1 MPDIVVVTES
11 GIVTVSQEASL
22 VTVYDG
28 RGFPGTPG
36 DTFDQ
41 TLNTTDAVEFAGL
54 VNNGLT
60 FPTADGTA
68 GQVIETDGAGV
79 LSFASIGGVSS
90 LTAGTGIS
98 LDVTTGD
105 ITVTNSEPDQTVTL
119 TNGTGITITGTYPS
133 FTIDCDITQYTDTDA
148 RLSLSA
154 GTGISYDNATGII
167 TNDDPDQTVTLTD
180 GTGIT
185 ITGTYPSF
193 TIDCDIT
200 QYTDTDARLALS
212 AGTGI
217 SYDNATGIITNDEPD
232 QTVTLTGGTDIA
244 VTGTYPSFTIDFDGV
259 IPIAADADTAG
270 ILYGLTTDNVSGYNV
285 SLGFGAN
292 GSLTT
297 GNYNVA
303 LGGAAGDMTSGNYNV
318 AIGFD
323 CNVADPTADKQ
334 LAIGP
339 DAYVRWIT
347 GDANMNIKP
356 GAGLKDSVNSV
367 GTAGQLL
374 SSTGTAIEW
383 VDSVTSLIAG
393 TGISVDVSTG
403 DVTITNDEPDQ
414 TVTLTDGT
422 GITITGTY
430 PSFTI
435 DCDITQY
442 TDTDARLAL
451 SAGTGISYDDTTG
464 IITNDEPD
472 QTVTLTNGTD
482 ITITGTYPSFT
493 IAYSGTAGSGTVTKA
508 SVVSANGFAGSVA
521 TDTTTP
527 AITISTSITGLLK
540 GDGTAISAAT
550 SGTDYVVPSGSITG
564 NAATVTTNASLTGP
578 ITSSGN
584 ATSIASQTGTGT
596 KFVMDTSPTL
606 VTPNIGVATGTSLTL
621 SGDLTVNGTT
631 TTISSTTLEVG
642 DKNIVLASAST
653 TDAGADGGGITL
665 KGTSDHTWN
674 WIDATDAWT
683 SSDHINLASG
693 KSFYINGTA
702 VLSATALGS
711 GISVTATTN
720 ANLTGVITSVGNA
733 TSIASQTG
741 TGTKFVVDT
750 SPTLIT
756 PVLGTPSS
764 GDLTNCTFPTLNQ
777 STTGNAATVTT
788 NANLTGVI
796 TSTGNATVIAS
807 QTGTGS
813 KFVVDT
819 SPTLVTPT
827 IGAATATTINKITVT
842 APATGATL
850 TIADG
855 ATLTASATASVSGTN
870 TGDNAANTTYSS
882 LVSNATHTGDAT
894 GDTALTV
901 VAINGVLM
909 SGLATGL
916 LKNTTSTGAPSI
928 ATAGTDYV
936 APSGALGTPSS
947 GDLTNCTFPTL
958 NQSTTGNAATVTT
971 NANLTGVIT
980 STGNATVIASQTGTG
995 TKFVVD
1001 TSPTLITPVLGTP
1014 SSGDLTNCT
1023 FPTLNQNTSGSA
1035 ASLSATLA
1043 VTSGGT
1049 GQITATAAFNALA
1062 PSQASNSGK
1071 YLKTDGTDTSW
1082 GTLPSALPVL
1092 LFGGVT
1098 TTSVS
1103 VANGSLPVLLFG
1115 GVTTVNVTVT

>member
-1 MPDIVVVTES
+1 MADIVVVTES
-11 GIVTVSQEASL
+11 GTVTVTQGETL

-54 VNNGLT
+54 INNGLT

-167 TNDDPDQTVTLTD
+167 TNDEPDQTVTLTD

-741 TGTKFVVDT
+741 TGTKFVMDT

-764 GDLTNCTFPTLNQ
+764 GTLTNCTFPTLNQ

-788 NANLTGVI
+788 NA
-796 TSTGNATVIAS
+796 
-807 QTGTGS
+807 
-813 KFVVDT
+813 D
-819 SPTLVTPT
+819 
-827 IGAATATTINKITVT
+827 
-842 APATGATL
+842 
-850 TIADG
+850 
-855 ATLTASATASVSGTN
+855 
-870 TGDNAANTTYSS
+870 
-882 LVSNATHTGDAT
+882 
-894 GDTALTV
+894 
-901 VAINGVLM
+901 
-909 SGLATGL
+909 
-916 LKNTTSTGAPSI
+916 
-928 ATAGTDYV
+928 
-936 APSGALGTPSS
+936 
-947 GDLTNCTFPTL
+947 
-958 NQSTTGNAATVTT
+958 
-971 NANLTGVIT
+971 LTGVIT

-1001 TSPTLITPVLGTP
+1001 TSPTLVTPVLGTP

-1023 FPTLNQNTSGSA
+1023 FPTLNQNTTGSA

-1082 GTLPSALPVL
+1082 GTLPSSLPVL

>member
-11 GIVTVSQEASL
+11 GIVTVSQGETL

-36 DTFDQ
+36 DSFDQ

-54 VNNGLT
+54 VNLGLT

-90 LTAGTGIS
+90 LTGGTGIS

-119 TNGTGITITGTYPS
+119 TDGAGITITGTYPS

-148 RLSLSA
+148 RLALSA
-154 GTGISYDNATGII
+154 GTGISYDNTTGVI
-167 TNDDPDQTVTLTD
+167 TNDNPDQTVTLTG

-451 SAGTGISYDDTTG
+451 SAGSGISYDNATG
-464 IITNDEPD
+464 IITNDDPD

-564 NAATVTTNASLTGP
+564 NAATVTTNA
-578 ITSSGN
+578 
-584 ATSIASQTGTGT
+584 
-596 KFVMDTSPTL
+596 D
-606 VTPNIGVATGTSLTL
+606 
-621 SGDLTVNGTT
+621 
-631 TTISSTTLEVG
+631 
-642 DKNIVLASAST
+642 
-653 TDAGADGGGITL
+653 
-665 KGTSDHTWN
+665 
-674 WIDATDAWT
+674 
-683 SSDHINLASG
+683 
-693 KSFYINGTA
+693 
-702 VLSATALGS
+702 
-711 GISVTATTN
+711 
-720 ANLTGVITSVGNA
+720 LTGVITSVGNA

-741 TGTKFVVDT
+741 TGNTFVM
-750 SPTLIT
+750 S
-756 PVLGTPSS
+756 
-764 GDLTNCTFPTLNQ
+764 
-777 STTGNAATVTT
+777 
-788 NANLTGVI
+788 
-796 TSTGNATVIAS
+796 
-807 QTGTGS
+807 
-813 KFVVDT
+813 T
-819 SPTLVTPT
+819 SPTLVTPN
-827 IGAATATTINKITVT
+827 IGAATGTSLTLSGDLVVNGSTVTLNATTLEIVDKNITLANVATPTEITCDGSGITVKSATDHTFNYVAANTAWTSSENIDLASGKVIKFNGVSVLSSTALNKVTVT

-901 VAINGVLM
+901 VAINGVVM

-936 APSGALGTPSS
+936 VPSGALGTPTS
-947 GDLTNCTFPTL
+947 GT
-958 NQSTTGNAATVTT
+958 
-971 NANLTGVIT
+971 
-980 STGNATVIASQTGTG
+980 
-995 TKFVVD
+995 
-1001 TSPTLITPVLGTP
+1001 
-1014 SSGDLTNCT
+1014 LTNCT

-1049 GQITATAAFNALA
+1049 GEITATAAFNALA

-1071 YLKTDGTDTSW
+1071 YLKTDGTNTSW
-1082 GTLPSALPVL
+1082 GTLPSSLPVL

>member
-22 VTVYDG
+22 VTVFDG

-60 FPTADGTA
+60 FPTVDGTA

-79 LSFASIGGVSS
+79 LSFVTSTGGVSS

-119 TNGTGITITGTYPS
+119 TDGAGIAVTGTYPS

-148 RLSLSA
+148 RLALSA
-154 GTGISYDNATGII
+154 GTGISYDDTTGII
-167 TNDDPDQTVTLTD
+167 TNDEPDQTVTLTD

-217 SYDNATGIITNDEPD
+217 SYDDTTGIITNDEPD

-356 GAGLKDSVNSV
+356 GAGLKDAVNSV

-451 SAGTGISYDDTTG
+451 SAGTGISYDNATG
-464 IITNDEPD
+464 IITNDDPD

-621 SGDLTVNGTT
+621 SGDLVVNGSTVT
-631 TTISSTTLEVG
+631 LNATTLEIV
-642 DKNIVLASAST
+642 DKNITLANVAT
-653 TDAGADGGGITL
+653 PTEITCDGSGITV
-665 KGTSDHTWN
+665 KSATDHTFN
-674 WIDATDAWT
+674 YVAANTAWT
-683 SSDHINLASG
+683 SSENIDLASG
-693 KSFYINGTA
+693 KVIKFNGVS
-702 VLSATALGS
+702 VLSSTAL
-711 GISVTATTN
+711 
-720 ANLTGVITSVGNA
+720 
-733 TSIASQTG
+733 
-741 TGTKFVVDT
+741 
-750 SPTLIT
+750 
-756 PVLGTPSS
+756 
-764 GDLTNCTFPTLNQ
+764 
-777 STTGNAATVTT
+777 
-788 NANLTGVI
+788 
-796 TSTGNATVIAS
+796 
-807 QTGTGS
+807 
-813 KFVVDT
+813 
-819 SPTLVTPT
+819 
-827 IGAATATTINKITVT
+827 NKVTVT

-901 VAINGVLM
+901 VAVNGVLM
-909 SGLATGL
+909 SGLATGI

-936 APSGALGTPSS
+936 VPSGALGTPSS
-947 GDLTNCTFPTL
+947 GTLTNCTFPTL

-971 NANLTGVIT
+971 NADLTGVIT

-995 TKFVVD
+995 SKFVVD
-1001 TSPTLITPVLGTP
+1001 TSPTLVTPVLGTP

-1023 FPTLNQNTSGSA
+1023 FPTLNQNTTGSA

-1049 GQITATAAFNALA
+1049 GEITATAAFNALA
-1062 PSQASNSGK
+1062 PNQTSNSGK
-1071 YLKTDGTDTSW
+1071 YLKTDGTNTSW
-1082 GTLPSALPVL
+1082 GTLPSSLPVL

>member
-1 MPDIVVVTES
+1 MPDVVIVTES
-11 GIVTVSQEASL
+11 DIVTVTQGETL

-36 DTFDQ
+36 DSFDQ
-41 TLNTTDAVEFAGL
+41 TLNTTDAVEFSGL

-79 LSFASIGGVSS
+79 LSFVTSTGGVSS

-119 TNGTGITITGTYPS
+119 TDGAGIAVTGTYPS

-148 RLSLSA
+148 RLALSA
-154 GTGISYDNATGII
+154 GTGISYDDTTGII
-167 TNDDPDQTVTLTD
+167 TNDEPDQTVTLTG

-217 SYDNATGIITNDEPD
+217 SYDDTTGIITNDEPD

-356 GAGLKDSVNSV
+356 GAGLKDAVNSV

-451 SAGTGISYDDTTG
+451 SAGTGISYDNTTG

-550 SGTDYVVPSGSITG
+550 SGTDYAIPSGNITGTAAGLSTTLAVTSGGTGLATLTAENVILGNGTSNPTFVAPSTSGNVLTSNGTTWLSQAPAGSGTVTKASVVSANGFAGTVATDTTTPAITISTSITGLLKGDGTAISAATSGTDYVVPSGSITG

-584 ATSIASQTGTGT
+584 ATSIGSQTGTGNT
-596 KFVMDTSPTL
+596 FVMSTSPTL
-606 VTPNIGVATGTSLTL
+606 VTPNIGAATGTSLTL
-621 SGDLTVNGTT
+621 SGDLVVNGSTVT
-631 TTISSTTLEVG
+631 LNATTLEIV
-642 DKNIVLASAST
+642 DKNITLANVAT
-653 TDAGADGGGITL
+653 PTEITCDGSGITV
-665 KGTSDHTWN
+665 KSATDHTFN
-674 WIDATDAWT
+674 YVAANTAWT
-683 SSDHINLASG
+683 SSENIDLASG
-693 KSFYINGTA
+693 KVIKFNGVS
-702 VLSATALGS
+702 VLSSTAL
-711 GISVTATTN
+711 
-720 ANLTGVITSVGNA
+720 
-733 TSIASQTG
+733 
-741 TGTKFVVDT
+741 
-750 SPTLIT
+750 
-756 PVLGTPSS
+756 
-764 GDLTNCTFPTLNQ
+764 
-777 STTGNAATVTT
+777 
-788 NANLTGVI
+788 
-796 TSTGNATVIAS
+796 
-807 QTGTGS
+807 
-813 KFVVDT
+813 
-819 SPTLVTPT
+819 
-827 IGAATATTINKITVT
+827 NKVTVT

-901 VAINGVLM
+901 VAINGVVM

-936 APSGALGTPSS
+936 APSGALGTPTS
-947 GDLTNCTFPTL
+947 GT
-958 NQSTTGNAATVTT
+958 
-971 NANLTGVIT
+971 
-980 STGNATVIASQTGTG
+980 
-995 TKFVVD
+995 
-1001 TSPTLITPVLGTP
+1001 
-1014 SSGDLTNCT
+1014 LTNCT

-1035 ASLSATLA
+1035 ASLSATLD
-1043 VTSGGT
+1043 VSSGGT
-1049 GQITATAAFNALA
+1049 GQITATAAFNGLA
-1062 PSQASNSGK
+1062 PDQTSNSGK
-1071 YLKTDGTDTSW
+1071 YLKTDGTNTSW

>member
-1 MPDIVVVTES
+1 MADIVVVTES
-11 GIVTVSQEASL
+11 GIVTVTQGETL

-79 LSFASIGGVSS
+79 LSFVTSTGGVSS

-98 LDVTTGD
+98 VDVTTGD

-148 RLSLSA
+148 RL
-154 GTGISYDNATGII
+154 
-167 TNDDPDQTVTLTD
+167 
-180 GTGIT
+180 
-185 ITGTYPSF
+185 
-193 TIDCDIT
+193 
-200 QYTDTDARLALS
+200 ALS

-217 SYDNATGIITNDEPD
+217 SYDNTTGIITND
-232 QTVTLTGGTDIA
+232 
-244 VTGTYPSFTIDFDGV
+244 
-259 IPIAADADTAG
+259 
-270 ILYGLTTDNVSGYNV
+270 N
-285 SLGFGAN
+285 
-292 GSLTT
+292 
-297 GNYNVA
+297 
-303 LGGAAGDMTSGNYNV
+303 
-318 AIGFD
+318 
-323 CNVADPTADKQ
+323 
-334 LAIGP
+334 
-339 DAYVRWIT
+339 
-347 GDANMNIKP
+347 
-356 GAGLKDSVNSV
+356 
-367 GTAGQLL
+367 
-374 SSTGTAIEW
+374 
-383 VDSVTSLIAG
+383 
-393 TGISVDVSTG
+393 
-403 DVTITNDEPDQ
+403 PDQ
-414 TVTLTDGT
+414 TVTLTDG
-422 GITITGTY
+422 
-430 PSFTI
+430 
-435 DCDITQY
+435 
-442 TDTDARLAL
+442 A
-451 SAGTGISYDDTTG
+451 
-464 IITNDEPD
+464 
-472 QTVTLTNGTD
+472 D

-493 IAYSGTAGSGTVTKA
+493 IAYSGTPSSGTVTTA
-508 SVVSANGFAGSVA
+508 SVVSANGFAGTVA

-564 NAATVTTNASLTGP
+564 NAATVTTNADLTGV
-578 ITSSGN
+578 ITSKGN

-596 KFVMDTSPTL
+596 KFVVDTSPTL
-606 VTPNIGVATGTSLTL
+606 VTPNIGVASGTSLTL

-741 TGTKFVVDT
+741 TGTKFVMDTSPTLVTPVLGTPSSGDLTNCTFPTLNQNTTGNASTVTTNANLTGPITSSGNATSIASQTGTGTKFVMDT

-764 GDLTNCTFPTLNQ
+764 GTLTNCTFPTLNQ

-788 NANLTGVI
+788 NADLTGVI

-827 IGAATATTINKITVT
+827 IGAATATSLNKITIT

-901 VAINGVLM
+901 VAINGVVM

-936 APSGALGTPSS
+936 VPSGALGTPTS
-947 GDLTNCTFPTL
+947 GT
-958 NQSTTGNAATVTT
+958 
-971 NANLTGVIT
+971 
-980 STGNATVIASQTGTG
+980 
-995 TKFVVD
+995 
-1001 TSPTLITPVLGTP
+1001 
-1014 SSGDLTNCT
+1014 LTNCT

-1049 GQITATAAFNALA
+1049 GEITATAAFNALA

-1071 YLKTDGTDTSW
+1071 YLKTDGTNTSW
-1082 GTLPSALPVL
+1082 GTLPSSLPVL

-1098 TTSVS
+1098 TTNVS

>member
-11 GIVTVSQEASL
+11 GIVTVSQGETL
-22 VTVYDG
+22 VTVFDG
-28 RGFPGTPG
+28 RGFKGDPG
-36 DTFDQ
+36 DSFDQ

-54 VNNGLT
+54 INNGLT

-79 LSFASIGGVSS
+79 LSFVTPSGGDFLPLAGGTMTGNIVFDGTSGQFIGKGTFDTSRGGNYGISIVCSIGYEFNWQAGWLVTTEQSSVTPRPLYLDSLAGTTLRAWDSSTSTGTEVDHLGITFADTTVQTTAYTGGAGVSS

-119 TNGTGITITGTYPS
+119 T
-133 FTIDCDITQYTDTDA
+133 
-148 RLSLSA
+148 
-154 GTGISYDNATGII
+154 
-167 TNDDPDQTVTLTD
+167 D
-180 GTGIT
+180 GAGIT

-232 QTVTLTGGTDIA
+232 QTVTLT
-244 VTGTYPSFTIDFDGV
+244 
-259 IPIAADADTAG
+259 
-270 ILYGLTTDNVSGYNV
+270 N
-285 SLGFGAN
+285 
-292 GSLTT
+292 
-297 GNYNVA
+297 
-303 LGGAAGDMTSGNYNV
+303 
-318 AIGFD
+318 
-323 CNVADPTADKQ
+323 
-334 LAIGP
+334 
-339 DAYVRWIT
+339 
-347 GDANMNIKP
+347 
-356 GAGLKDSVNSV
+356 
-367 GTAGQLL
+367 
-374 SSTGTAIEW
+374 
-383 VDSVTSLIAG
+383 
-393 TGISVDVSTG
+393 
-403 DVTITNDEPDQ
+403 
-414 TVTLTDGT
+414 GT

-430 PSFTI
+430 PSFTV

-451 SAGTGISYDDTTG
+451 SAGTGISYDNATG

-482 ITITGTYPSFT
+482 ISITGTYPSFT
-493 IAYSGTAGSGTVTKA
+493 IAYSGTPSSGTVTKT

-564 NAATVTTNASLTGP
+564 NAATVTTNADLTGV
-578 ITSSGN
+578 ITSKGN
-584 ATSIASQTGTGT
+584 ATSIASQTGTGS
-596 KFVMDTSPTL
+596 KFVVDTSPTL
-606 VTPNIGVATGTSLTL
+606 VTPDIGVATGTSLTL

-631 TTISSTTLEVG
+631 TTISSTTLAVG

-665 KGTSDHTWN
+665 KGASDHTWN

-741 TGTKFVVDT
+741 TGTKFVMDT
-750 SPTLIT
+750 SPTLVT

-777 STTGNAATVTT
+777 NTTGNASTVTT

-827 IGAATATTINKITVT
+827 IGAATATSLNKITIT

-894 GDTALTV
+894 GATALTV
-901 VAINGVLM
+901 VKINGVLM

-936 APSGALGTPSS
+936 IPSG
-947 GDLTNCTFPTL
+947 N
-958 NQSTTGNAATVTT
+958 
-971 NANLTGVIT
+971 IT
-980 STGNATVIASQTGTG
+980 
-995 TKFVVD
+995 
-1001 TSPTLITPVLGTP
+1001 
-1014 SSGDLTNCT
+1014 
-1023 FPTLNQNTSGSA
+1023 GSA

-1049 GQITATAAFNALA
+1049 GQITATAGFNALA

-1071 YLKTDGTDTSW
+1071 YLKTDGTNTSW
-1082 GTLPSALPVL
+1082 GTLPSSLPVL

>member
-11 GIVTVSQEASL
+11 GIVTVSQGETL

-28 RGFPGTPG
+28 RGFKGDPG
-36 DTFDQ
+36 DSFDQ

-79 LSFASIGGVSS
+79 LSFVTPSGGDFLPLAGGTMTGNIVFDGTSGQFIGKGTFDTARSGNYGISIVCSVGYEFNWQAGWLITTEQSSATPRPLYLDSLAGTTLRAWDSSKSTGTEVTHLGITFADTTVQTTAYTGGAGVSS

-119 TNGTGITITGTYPS
+119 TGGTGITITGTYPS
-133 FTIDCDITQYTDTDA
+133 FT
-148 RLSLSA
+148 
-154 GTGISYDNATGII
+154 
-167 TNDDPDQTVTLTD
+167 V
-180 GTGIT
+180 
-185 ITGTYPSF
+185 
-193 TIDCDIT
+193 DCDIT

-232 QTVTLTGGTDIA
+232 QTVTLTGGT
-244 VTGTYPSFTIDFDGV
+244 
-259 IPIAADADTAG
+259 
-270 ILYGLTTDNVSGYNV
+270 
-285 SLGFGAN
+285 
-292 GSLTT
+292 
-297 GNYNVA
+297 
-303 LGGAAGDMTSGNYNV
+303 
-318 AIGFD
+318 
-323 CNVADPTADKQ
+323 
-334 LAIGP
+334 
-339 DAYVRWIT
+339 
-347 GDANMNIKP
+347 
-356 GAGLKDSVNSV
+356 
-367 GTAGQLL
+367 
-374 SSTGTAIEW
+374 
-383 VDSVTSLIAG
+383 
-393 TGISVDVSTG
+393 
-403 DVTITNDEPDQ
+403 
-414 TVTLTDGT
+414 

-451 SAGTGISYDDTTG
+451 SAGTGISYDDATG
-464 IITNDEPD
+464 IITNDDPD

-482 ITITGTYPSFT
+482 ISITGTYPSFT
-493 IAYSGTAGSGTVTKA
+493 IAYSGTAGSGTVTKT
-508 SVVSANGFAGSVA
+508 SVVSANGFAGTVA

-540 GDGTAISAAT
+540 GNGTAISAAT

-564 NAATVTTNASLTGP
+564 NAATVTTNADLTGV
-578 ITSSGN
+578 ITSTGN
-584 ATSIASQTGTGT
+584 ATVIASQTGTGT
-596 KFVMDTSPTL
+596 KFVVDTSPTL

-631 TTISSTTLEVG
+631 TTIASTTLAVG

-665 KGTSDHTWN
+665 KGATDHTWN

-741 TGTKFVVDT
+741 TGTKFVMDT
-750 SPTLIT
+750 SPTLVT

-777 STTGNAATVTT
+777 NTTGNASTVST

-796 TSTGNATVIAS
+796 TSVGNATSIAS
-807 QTGTGS
+807 QTGTGT

-827 IGAATATTINKITVT
+827 IGAATATTINKITIT

-901 VAINGVLM
+901 VAINGVVM

-936 APSGALGTPSS
+936 VPSGALGTPSS
-947 GDLTNCTFPTL
+947 GTLTNCTFPTL

-971 NANLTGVIT
+971 NADLTGVIT

-995 TKFVVD
+995 SKFVVD
-1001 TSPTLITPVLGTP
+1001 TSPTLVTPVLGTP

-1035 ASLSATLA
+1035 ASLSTTLA

-1049 GQITATAAFNALA
+1049 GEITATAAFNALA
-1062 PSQASNSGK
+1062 PDQTSNSGK
-1071 YLKTDGTDTSW
+1071 YLKTDGTNTSW
-1082 GTLPSALPVL
+1082 GTLPSSLPVL

>member
-1 MPDIVVVTES
+1 MADIVVVTES
-11 GIVTVSQEASL
+11 GIVTVSQGETL

-28 RGFPGTPG
+28 RGFKGDPG
-36 DTFDQ
+36 DSFDQ

-79 LSFASIGGVSS
+79 LSFVTPSGGDFLPLAGGTMTGNIVFDGTSGQFIGKGTFDTSRGGNYGLSIVCSIGYEFNWQAGWLVTTEQSSATPRPLYLDSLAGTTLRAWDSATSTGTEVTHLGITFADTTVQTTAYTGGAGVSS

-119 TNGTGITITGTYPS
+119 TDGAGITVTGTYPS
-133 FTIDCDITQYTDTDA
+133 FTIDCDITQYTDADA
-148 RLSLSA
+148 RLALSA

-167 TNDDPDQTVTLTD
+167 TNDNPDQTVTLTN

-232 QTVTLTGGTDIA
+232 QTVTLT
-244 VTGTYPSFTIDFDGV
+244 
-259 IPIAADADTAG
+259 
-270 ILYGLTTDNVSGYNV
+270 
-285 SLGFGAN
+285 
-292 GSLTT
+292 
-297 GNYNVA
+297 
-303 LGGAAGDMTSGNYNV
+303 
-318 AIGFD
+318 
-323 CNVADPTADKQ
+323 
-334 LAIGP
+334 
-339 DAYVRWIT
+339 
-347 GDANMNIKP
+347 
-356 GAGLKDSVNSV
+356 
-367 GTAGQLL
+367 
-374 SSTGTAIEW
+374 
-383 VDSVTSLIAG
+383 
-393 TGISVDVSTG
+393 
-403 DVTITNDEPDQ
+403 
-414 TVTLTDGT
+414 
-422 GITITGTY
+422 
-430 PSFTI
+430 
-435 DCDITQY
+435 
-442 TDTDARLAL
+442 
-451 SAGTGISYDDTTG
+451 
-464 IITNDEPD
+464 
-472 QTVTLTNGTD
+472 NGTD
-482 ITITGTYPSFT
+482 ISITGTYPSFT

-540 GDGTAISAAT
+540 GDGTAIAAAT
-550 SGTDYVVPSGSITG
+550 AGTDYVVPSGSITG
-564 NAATVTTNASLTGP
+564 NAATVTTNADLTGV
-578 ITSSGN
+578 ITSKGN
-584 ATSIASQTGTGT
+584 STSIASQTGTGS
-596 KFVMDTSPTL
+596 KFVVDTSPTL
-606 VTPNIGVATGTSLTL
+606 VTPNIGVASGTSLTL

-631 TTISSTTLEVG
+631 TTIASTTLAVG

-665 KGTSDHTWN
+665 KGASDHTWN

-741 TGTKFVVDT
+741 TGTKFVMDT
-750 SPTLIT
+750 SPTLVT

-777 STTGNAATVTT
+777 NTTGNASTVTT
-788 NANLTGVI
+788 NANLTGPI
-796 TSTGNATVIAS
+796 TSSGNATSIGS
-807 QTGTGS
+807 QTGTGT
-813 KFVVDT
+813 KFVMDT
-819 SPTLVTPT
+819 SPTLITPT
-827 IGAATATTINKITVT
+827 IGAATATSLNKITVT

-850 TIADG
+850 TIVDG

-870 TGDNAANTTYSS
+870 TGDNAVNTLYSG

-894 GDTALTV
+894 GSTALTV
-901 VAINGVLM
+901 VKINGVLM

-928 ATAGTDYV
+928 AVAGTDYV
-936 APSGALGTPSS
+936 TPGGALGTPSS
-947 GDLTNCTFPTL
+947 GT
-958 NQSTTGNAATVTT
+958 
-971 NANLTGVIT
+971 
-980 STGNATVIASQTGTG
+980 
-995 TKFVVD
+995 
-1001 TSPTLITPVLGTP
+1001 
-1014 SSGDLTNCT
+1014 LTNCT
-1023 FPTLNQNTSGSA
+1023 FPTLNQNTTGTA
-1035 ASLSATLA
+1035 AGLSATLA

-1062 PSQASNSGK
+1062 PSQTSNSGK
-1071 YLKTDGTDTSW
+1071 YLKTDGTNTSW
-1082 GTLPSALPVL
+1082 GTMPSALPIT
-1092 LFGGVT
+1092 LFSGSVT
-1098 TTSVS
+1098 NVS
-1103 VANGSLPVLLFG
+1103 ISNGSLPVLLFG
-1115 GVTTVNVTVT
+1115 GTTVNITVT

>member
-11 GIVTVSQEASL
+11 GIVTVSQGETL

-28 RGFPGTPG
+28 RGFKGDPG
-36 DTFDQ
+36 DSFDQ

-79 LSFASIGGVSS
+79 LSFVTPSGGDFLPLAGGTMTGAIVFDGTSGQYISKGTFDTSRGGNYGISIVCSVGYEFNWQAGWLITTEQSSATPRPLYLDSLAGTTLRAWDSSTSTGTEVTHLGITFADTTVQTTAYTGGAGVSS

-119 TNGTGITITGTYPS
+119 T
-133 FTIDCDITQYTDTDA
+133 
-148 RLSLSA
+148 
-154 GTGISYDNATGII
+154 
-167 TNDDPDQTVTLTD
+167 D

-193 TIDCDIT
+193 TVDCDIT
-200 QYTDTDARLALS
+200 QYADTDARLALS

-232 QTVTLTGGTDIA
+232 QTVTLTGGT
-244 VTGTYPSFTIDFDGV
+244 
-259 IPIAADADTAG
+259 
-270 ILYGLTTDNVSGYNV
+270 
-285 SLGFGAN
+285 
-292 GSLTT
+292 
-297 GNYNVA
+297 
-303 LGGAAGDMTSGNYNV
+303 
-318 AIGFD
+318 
-323 CNVADPTADKQ
+323 
-334 LAIGP
+334 
-339 DAYVRWIT
+339 
-347 GDANMNIKP
+347 
-356 GAGLKDSVNSV
+356 
-367 GTAGQLL
+367 
-374 SSTGTAIEW
+374 
-383 VDSVTSLIAG
+383 
-393 TGISVDVSTG
+393 
-403 DVTITNDEPDQ
+403 
-414 TVTLTDGT
+414 

-430 PSFTI
+430 PSFTV

-451 SAGTGISYDDTTG
+451 SAGTGISYDNATG
-464 IITNDEPD
+464 IITNDNPD
-472 QTVTLTNGTD
+472 QTVTLTDGAD

-540 GDGTAISAAT
+540 GNGTAISAAT

-564 NAATVTTNASLTGP
+564 NAATVTTNADLTGV
-578 ITSSGN
+578 ITSKGN
-584 ATSIASQTGTGT
+584 STSIASQTGTGS
-596 KFVMDTSPTL
+596 KFVVDTSPTL
-606 VTPNIGVATGTSLTL
+606 VTPNIGVASGTSLTL

-631 TTISSTTLEVG
+631 TTIASTTLAVG

-665 KGTSDHTWN
+665 KGASDHTWN

-741 TGTKFVVDT
+741 TGTKFVMDT
-750 SPTLIT
+750 SPTLVT

-777 STTGNAATVTT
+777 NTTGNASTVTT
-788 NANLTGVI
+788 NANLTGPI
-796 TSTGNATVIAS
+796 TSSGNATSIAS
-807 QTGTGS
+807 QTGTGT
-813 KFVVDT
+813 KFVMDT
-819 SPTLVTPT
+819 SPTLITPT

-850 TIADG
+850 TIVEG

-870 TGDNAANTTYSS
+870 TGDNAVNTLYSG

-894 GDTALTV
+894 GSTALTV

-936 APSGALGTPSS
+936 IPSGS
-947 GDLTNCTFPTL
+947 
-958 NQSTTGNAATVTT
+958 
-971 NANLTGVIT
+971 IT
-980 STGNATVIASQTGTG
+980 
-995 TKFVVD
+995 
-1001 TSPTLITPVLGTP
+1001 
-1014 SSGDLTNCT
+1014 
-1023 FPTLNQNTSGSA
+1023 GSA

-1062 PSQASNSGK
+1062 PSQTSNSGK
-1071 YLKTDGTDTSW
+1071 YLKTDGTNTSW
-1082 GTLPSALPVL
+1082 GTLPSSLPVL

>member
-11 GIVTVSQEASL
+11 GIVTVSQGETL
-22 VTVYDG
+22 VTVFDG

-60 FPTADGTA
+60 FPTVDGTA
-68 GQVIETDGAGV
+68 GQVIETDGAGN

-98 LDVTTGD
+98 VDVTTGD
-105 ITVTNSEPDQTVTL
+105 ITITNDEPDQTVTL
-119 TNGTGITITGTYPS
+119 TDGTGITVTGTYPS
-133 FTIDCDITQYTDTDA
+133 FTIDCDITQYADA
-148 RLSLSA
+148 
-154 GTGISYDNATGII
+154 
-167 TNDDPDQTVTLTD
+167 
-180 GTGIT
+180 
-185 ITGTYPSF
+185 
-193 TIDCDIT
+193 
-200 QYTDTDARLALS
+200 DARLALS

-303 LGGAAGDMTSGNYNV
+303 IGGAAGDMTSGNYNV

-323 CNVADPTADKQ
+323 CNVANPAADKQ

-339 DAYVRWIT
+339 DAYVRWLT

-356 GAGLKDSVNSV
+356 GAGLKDAVDSI

-374 SSTGTAIEW
+374 SSTGSAIEW

-451 SAGTGISYDDTTG
+451 SAGTGISYDDSTG

-472 QTVTLTNGTD
+472 QTVTLTNGAD

-493 IAYSGTAGSGTVTKA
+493 IAYSGTPSSGTVTTA
-508 SVVSANGFAGSVA
+508 SVVSANGFAGTVA

-564 NAATVTTNASLTGP
+564 NAATVTTNADLTGV
-578 ITSSGN
+578 ITSTGN
-584 ATSIASQTGTGT
+584 ATVIASQTGTGS
-596 KFVMDTSPTL
+596 KFVVDTSPTL
-606 VTPNIGVATGTSLTL
+606 VTPDIGVATGTSLTL

-631 TTISSTTLEVG
+631 TTISSTTLAVG

-665 KGTSDHTWN
+665 KGATDHTFN

-702 VLSATALGS
+702 VLSATALGN

-741 TGTKFVVDT
+741 TGTKFVMDT

-756 PVLGTPSS
+756 PVLGTPTS
-764 GDLTNCTFPTLNQ
+764 GTLTNCTFPTLNQ
-777 STTGNAATVTT
+777 NTTGSAATVTTNANLTGVITSVGNATSIASQTGTGTKFVMDTSPTLITPVLGTPTSGTLTNCTFPTLNQNTTGSAATVTT

-819 SPTLVTPT
+819 SPTLVTPD
-827 IGAATATTINKITVT
+827 IGAATATSLNKITVT

-870 TGDNAANTTYSS
+870 TGDNATNTTYSS

-894 GDTALTV
+894 GDTALAV
-901 VAINGVLM
+901 VAINGVVM

-916 LKNTTSTGAPSI
+916 LKNTTATGAPSI

-936 APSGALGTPSS
+936 VPSGALGTPTS
-947 GDLTNCTFPTL
+947 GT
-958 NQSTTGNAATVTT
+958 
-971 NANLTGVIT
+971 
-980 STGNATVIASQTGTG
+980 
-995 TKFVVD
+995 
-1001 TSPTLITPVLGTP
+1001 
-1014 SSGDLTNCT
+1014 LTNCT
-1023 FPTLNQNTSGSA
+1023 FPTLNQNTTGSA
-1035 ASLSATLA
+1035 ASLSATLDI
-1043 VTSGGT
+1043 TSGGT
-1049 GQITATAAFNALA
+1049 GEITATAAFNALA

-1071 YLKTDGTDTSW
+1071 YLKTGGTNTSW
-1082 GTLPSALPVL
+1082 ETLPSALPVL
-1092 LFGGVT
+1092 LYGGVT

>member
-11 GIVTVSQEASL
+11 GIVTVSQGETL

-54 VNNGLT
+54 VNLGLT

-90 LTAGTGIS
+90 LTGGTGIS

-105 ITVTNSEPDQTVTL
+105 VTITNDEPDQTVTL
-119 TNGTGITITGTYPS
+119 TN
-133 FTIDCDITQYTDTDA
+133 
-148 RLSLSA
+148 
-154 GTGISYDNATGII
+154 
-167 TNDDPDQTVTLTD
+167 

-217 SYDNATGIITNDEPD
+217 SYDNATGIITNDEPDQTVVLTDGTGITVTGTYPSFTIDCSITQYTDTDARLAISAGTGITYDNTTGIITNDEPD

-451 SAGTGISYDDTTG
+451 SAGTGISYDNTTG
-464 IITNDEPD
+464 VITNDDPD

-564 NAATVTTNASLTGP
+564 NAATVTTNADLTGV
-578 ITSSGN
+578 ITSKGN

-596 KFVMDTSPTL
+596 KFVVDTSPTL
-606 VTPNIGVATGTSLTL
+606 VTPNIGVASGTSLTL

-631 TTISSTTLEVG
+631 TTISSTTLAIG

-665 KGTSDHTWN
+665 KGATDHTWN

-741 TGTKFVVDT
+741 TG
-750 SPTLIT
+750 
-756 PVLGTPSS
+756 
-764 GDLTNCTFPTLNQ
+764 
-777 STTGNAATVTT
+777 
-788 NANLTGVI
+788 
-796 TSTGNATVIAS
+796 
-807 QTGTGS
+807 S
-813 KFVVDT
+813 KFVMDT

-827 IGAATATTINKITVT
+827 IGVAAATTINKITVT

-850 TIADG
+850 TIVEG

-894 GDTALTV
+894 GSTALTV
-901 VAINGVLM
+901 VKINGVLM

-916 LKNTTSTGAPSI
+916 LKNTTATGVPSI
-928 ATAGTDYV
+928 ATAGTDYLV
-936 APSGALGTPSS
+936 PAGALGTPSS
-947 GDLTNCTFPTL
+947 GTLTSCTGLPISSGVSGLGTSVSAFLATPSSANLKTAITDETGTGGSLVFATSPALTTPTITGLIEVKTAPTISSGVLALNCALGNVFHVSLNAAITSITFSNIP
-958 NQSTTGNAATVTT
+958 TTGNAYGLTLAFTADGTSRSVTWGS
-971 NANLTGVIT
+971 AIKWG
-980 STGNATVIASQTGTG
+980 SG
-995 TKFVVD
+995 
-1001 TSPTLITPVLGTP
+1001 TSPTLTSTNAKVDIFVLTTW
-1014 SSGDLTNCT
+1014 D
-1023 FPTLNQNTSGSA
+1023 
-1035 ASLSATLA
+1035 
-1043 VTSGGT
+1043 GGT
-1049 GQITATAAFNALA
+1049 TWYAMTGGQNF
-1062 PSQASNSGK
+1062 
-1071 YLKTDGTDTSW
+1071 
-1082 GTLPSALPVL
+1082 
-1092 LFGGVT
+1092 
-1098 TTSVS
+1098 
-1103 VANGSLPVLLFG
+1103 
-1115 GVTTVNVTVT
+1115 

>member
-11 GIVTVSQEASL
+11 GIVTVSQGETL
-22 VTVYDG
+22 VTVFDG

-54 VNNGLT
+54 INNGLT

-133 FTIDCDITQYTDTDA
+133 FTIDCDITQYTYTDA

-167 TNDDPDQTVTLTD
+167 TNDD
-180 GTGIT
+180 
-185 ITGTYPSF
+185 
-193 TIDCDIT
+193 
-200 QYTDTDARLALS
+200 
-212 AGTGI
+212 
-217 SYDNATGIITNDEPD
+217 
-232 QTVTLTGGTDIA
+232 
-244 VTGTYPSFTIDFDGV
+244 
-259 IPIAADADTAG
+259 
-270 ILYGLTTDNVSGYNV
+270 
-285 SLGFGAN
+285 
-292 GSLTT
+292 
-297 GNYNVA
+297 
-303 LGGAAGDMTSGNYNV
+303 
-318 AIGFD
+318 
-323 CNVADPTADKQ
+323 
-334 LAIGP
+334 
-339 DAYVRWIT
+339 
-347 GDANMNIKP
+347 
-356 GAGLKDSVNSV
+356 
-367 GTAGQLL
+367 
-374 SSTGTAIEW
+374 
-383 VDSVTSLIAG
+383 
-393 TGISVDVSTG
+393 
-403 DVTITNDEPDQ
+403 PDQ

-665 KGTSDHTWN
+665 KGASDHTWN

-741 TGTKFVVDT
+741 TGTKFVMDT

-788 NANLTGVI
+788 NADLTGVI

-827 IGAATATTINKITVT
+827 IGAATATSLNKITIT

-971 NANLTGVIT
+971 NADLTGVIT

-995 TKFVVD
+995 SKFVVD

-1035 ASLSATLA
+1035 ASLSATLD

-1049 GQITATAAFNALA
+1049 GQTTAAAAFDALA
-1062 PSQASNSGK
+1062 PSQTSNSGK
-1071 YLKTDGTDTSW
+1071 YLKTDGTNTSW
-1082 GTLPSALPVL
+1082 GTLPSSLPVL